1 MRVIRVLS
9 ISARYGLRK
18 NFRRVIVK
26 KLVTVLLILAMV
38 GGTLF
43 AAGQTEAAAKDDK
56 LEIVLVVKL
65 EGVAWFDSTRD
76 GIEAFAADHP
86 DVNAY
91 QVGADTADPASQIAI
106 INDLIA
112 KGVDAILVVPN
123 DPDALVPVFKK
134 ANDAG
139 ILTFT
144 HEASTQN
151 QVSYDLEAFDN
162 DQYGRHMMDIMAEWM
177 DFEGKWQ
184 PFVGNLTSVTHNEWV
199 DGELAQAEEKY
210 PDLYT
215 AQSRV
220 EDREN
225 QQLAYER
232 TLELLK
238 THPDL
243 KAVMG
248 SAMSTV
254 PGAAAAIEERG
265 LIGKVAAFG
274 TCLPSVAGDYLKSG
288 AAQSIHFWVPADA
301 AYATAKLAYMMLTD
315 QEIKEGIDLGVP
327 GYNDIIIR
335 KNAHGVPVVYGQAWV
350 DVNKDNLDEWTNA
363 DGTYVL

>member
-1 MRVIRVLS
+1 
-9 ISARYGLRK
+9 
-18 NFRRVIVK
+18 VK
-26 KLVTVLLILAMV
+26 KLVTVLLILALV
-38 GGTLF
+38 GSFAF
-43 AAGQTEAAAKDDK
+43 AAGKGEVAAKEAK
-56 LEIVLVVKL
+56 YEIALVVKL
-65 EGVAWFDSTRD
+65 EGVAWFDSTRV
-76 GIEAFAADHP
+76 GIQAFAKDHP

-91 QVGADTADPASQIAI
+91 QLGPDVADAASQIAI
-106 INDLIA
+106 IKDLIV

-123 DPDALVPVFKK
+123 DPDALVPVLKE

-144 HEASTQN
+144 HEASTQR

-162 DQYGRHMMDIMAEWM
+162 DEYGRHMMDIMAEWM
-177 DFEGKWQ
+177 GYEGKWQ

-199 DGELAQAEEKY
+199 DGEEAQAKAKY
-210 PDLYT
+210 PKLFK
-215 AQSRV
+215 AQNVRV

-232 TLELLK
+232 TLELLR

-254 PGAAAAIEERG
+254 PGAAAAIEEKG

-288 AAQSIHFWVPADA
+288 AAKSIHFWVPADA
-301 AYATAKLAYMMLTD
+301 AYATAKLAYMMLEG
-315 QEIKEGIDLGVP
+315 QEIKDGISLGVK
-327 GYNDIIIR
+327 GYENITIK
-335 KNAHGVPVVYGQAWV
+335 KNASGIPVVYGQAWV
-350 DVNKDNLDEWTNA
+350 DVDKNNLSEWTNA
-363 DGTYVL
+363 DGTYKL

>member
-1 MRVIRVLS
+1 M
-9 ISARYGLRK
+9 
-18 NFRRVIVK
+18 K
-26 KLVTVLLILAMV
+26 KLVTVLLILAV
-38 GGTLF
+38 ISGVAF
-43 AAGQTEAAAKDDK
+43 AAGRAETAASEAKY
-56 LEIVLVVKL
+56 EIVLVVKL

-76 GIEAFAADHP
+76 GITRFNNEHP

-123 DPDALVPVFKK
+123 DPDALVPVFKR

-144 HEASTQN
+144 HEASNQA

-162 DQYGRHMMDIMAEWM
+162 DEYGRHMMDIMAEWM
-177 DFEGKWQ
+177 NYEGKWQ
-184 PFVGNLTSVTHNEWV
+184 PFVGNLTSPTHNEWV
-199 DGELAQAEEKY
+199 DGELAQAAEKY
-210 PDLYT
+210 PNLRT

-232 TLELLK
+232 TLELLR

-243 KAVMG
+243 KAIMG

-265 LIGKVAAFG
+265 LIGRVAAFG

-301 AYATAKLAYMMLTD
+301 AYATAKLAYMQLTG
-315 QEIKEGIDLGVP
+315 QEIKDGVNLGVP
-327 GYNDIIIR
+327 GYESITIR
-335 KNAHGVPVVYGQAWV
+335 KNQHGVPVVYGQAWV
-350 DVNKDNLDEWTNA
+350 DVNKDNLHEWTNP